1 MQVTT
6 ITENNGVR
14 TYQVQIKFTES
25 MLESEDIIQDSLN
38 DLGTAATKDLLET
51 FDADGTPIVM
61 GSEKWTSK
69 GKTLKEYQ
77 TPYGVATVER
87 HTYQSKRG
95 GKTFCPLEQK
105 ARIVT
110 TSTPRFAKQ
119 ISHKFAENAST
130 QVQEDMRE
138 NHNRDVARSYLQNVA
153 DAVGAAVQAREEAW
167 SYAPPALDKPVH
179 KVGVGLDGTCMLLCE
194 DGYRETMVGTIA
206 LYDKA
211 GERQHTTYIAA
222 SPEYGKAT
230 FKSKLDRLIKEMQ
243 DRYPSAKFIGIAD
256 GAKENWTFLEKY
268 TDSNT
273 LDFWHATEY
282 LTKASHVLY
291 PRKRKDREAWLE
303 EKCHELK
310 HKQGAATRIMK
321 EVQDFIENNKVSKA
335 QQTKADTFLTY
346 FTNNKQRMNYGYK
359 LKNNEPIGSGVTEAA
374 CKVIVKQRLC
384 KSGAKWKDR
393 GARAILSL
401 RALRYS
407 KTYWGQFWTKV
418 GQYGFPVAA

>member
-1 MQVTT
+1 MRVTT

-138 NHNRDVARSYLQNVA
+138 NHNRDVARSYLQ
-153 DAVGAAVQAREEAW
+153 
-167 SYAPPALDKPVH
+167 
-179 KVGVGLDGTCMLLCE
+179 
-194 DGYRETMVGTIA
+194 
-206 LYDKA
+206 
-211 GERQHTTYIAA
+211 
-222 SPEYGKAT
+222 
-230 FKSKLDRLIKEMQ
+230 
-243 DRYPSAKFIGIAD
+243 
-256 GAKENWTFLEKY
+256 
-268 TDSNT
+268 
-273 LDFWHATEY
+273 
-282 LTKASHVLY
+282 
-291 PRKRKDREAWLE
+291 
-303 EKCHELK
+303 
-310 HKQGAATRIMK
+310 
-321 EVQDFIENNKVSKA
+321 KVS
-335 QQTKADTFLTY
+335 
-346 FTNNKQRMNYGYK
+346 
-359 LKNNEPIGSGVTEAA
+359 
-374 CKVIVKQRLC
+374 
-384 KSGAKWKDR
+384 
-393 GARAILSL
+393 
-401 RALRYS
+401 
-407 KTYWGQFWTKV
+407 
-418 GQYGFPVAA
+418 